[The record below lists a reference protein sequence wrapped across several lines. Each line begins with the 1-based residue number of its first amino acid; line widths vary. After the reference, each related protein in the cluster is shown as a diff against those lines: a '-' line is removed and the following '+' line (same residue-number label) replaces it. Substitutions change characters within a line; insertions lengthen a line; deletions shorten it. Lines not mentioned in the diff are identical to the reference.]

1 MIEKNRYFVLF
12 LFLLNRIASSLT
24 SAFGIGIMDKEG
36 FFFFFVLILKE
47 KIARIL
53 RNFADK

>member
-1 MIEKNRYFVLF
+1 MIEKNRYFF
-12 LFLLNRIASSLT
+12 FFFFLLNRIASSLT
-24 SAFGIGIMDKEG
+24 STFGIGIMDKEG
-36 FFFFFVLILKE
+36 GGFFVLILKE

>member
-1 MIEKNRYFVLF
+1 MIEKNRYFFLF

-36 FFFFFVLILKE
+36 FFFFCVDFERKNSSDFKE
-47 KIARIL
+47 LCR
-53 RNFADK
+53 